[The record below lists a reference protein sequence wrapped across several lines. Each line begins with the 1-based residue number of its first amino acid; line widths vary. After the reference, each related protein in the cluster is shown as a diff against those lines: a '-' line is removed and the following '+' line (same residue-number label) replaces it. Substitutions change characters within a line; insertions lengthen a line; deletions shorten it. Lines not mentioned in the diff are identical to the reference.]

1 VVESLNGILLRKI
14 RFSET
19 TLIVTWFSD
28 RFGKIKTIAKGALRP
43 KSAFSGKLDLFFR
56 CDLLV
61 SLSARS
67 EIHTLREVA
76 VCAPYD
82 GIRKSY
88 LKTSVASYFIE
99 LVEKAT
105 EFDHPVPQI
114 YELLWRAFGFLDRE
128 MPDNRSI
135 PFFESEL
142 CKSIGLQSQINNAA
156 TRLCDAIGTLP
167 SARAELVQTL
177 ASIRH

>member
-1 VVESLNGILLRKI
+1 VAESLNGILLRKI

-19 TLIVTWFSD
+19 SLIVTWFSD

-43 KSAFSGKLDLFFR
+43 KTAFLGKLDLFFE
-56 CDLLV
+56 CDLSI

-76 VCAPYD
+76 IRSSFD
-82 GIRKSY
+82 GIRKNY
-88 LKTSVASYFIE
+88 LKTSVAAYFIE

-105 EFDHPVPQI
+105 ELDHPVPQI
-114 YELLWRAFGFLDRE
+114 YGLLVRAFGFLDQA
-128 MPDNRSI
+128 MPDARTI

-142 CKSIGLQSQINNAA
+142 CNSIGLQTVQTDSAA
-156 TRLCDAIGTLP
+156 ACLREAIGSLP
-167 SARAELVQTL
+167 QARAELVKRCGNL
-177 ASIRH
+177 L